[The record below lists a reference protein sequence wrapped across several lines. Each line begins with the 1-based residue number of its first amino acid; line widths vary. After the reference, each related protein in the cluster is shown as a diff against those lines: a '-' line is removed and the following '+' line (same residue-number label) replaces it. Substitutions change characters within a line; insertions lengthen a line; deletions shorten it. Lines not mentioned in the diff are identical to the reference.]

1 MIPRFKISSVISAIA
16 FSLTCATSALA
27 QTSIQSLPN
36 GNYRFCTNPP
46 PKAIVDDIDVR
57 SGSHCFLFRKLGD
70 RVTGYLWDM
79 STSGEVRAC
88 TVGTVNGNVITGE
101 AYEYFFD
108 TEITPEPKYQG
119 TTPQN
124 WDDYGYLK
132 VAGATARYTHG
143 VVTETTIKY
152 STAILNISDFYRY
165 NAGTQSP
172 PTSCRN

>member
-1 MIPRFKISSVISAIA
+1 MTPGIKIGTAISAIA
-16 FSLTCATSALA
+16 FGLICATSALA

-36 GNYRFCTNPP
+36 GNYRFCSNPP
-46 PKAIVDDIDVR
+46 PDAVVDDIEILAA
-57 SGSHCFLFRKLGD
+57 GHCFLFRKSGD

-79 STSGEVRAC
+79 STYGEVSTC

-119 TTPQN
+119 TVPQN

-152 STAILNISDFYRY
+152 STAILDISDFYRY
-165 NAGTQSP
+165 NAGTQAP
-172 PTSCRN
+172 PTSCRK